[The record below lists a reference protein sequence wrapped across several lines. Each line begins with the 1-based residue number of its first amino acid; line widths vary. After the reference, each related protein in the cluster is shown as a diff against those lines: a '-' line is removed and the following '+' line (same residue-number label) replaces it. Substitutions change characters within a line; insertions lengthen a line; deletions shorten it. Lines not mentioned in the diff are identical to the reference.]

1 MADTLEEVFSWL
13 EAGEAADYRAGVLL
27 LQQHSGNRSLV
38 NNLLKKESQ
47 GNREKLQYELV
58 KVGCG
63 GRMED
68 VSEVLNH
75 FAQAVQ
81 GAVPAVQQVADVLLE
96 AHRPPLVAPFPEQP
110 APDQVPEAVRGQ
122 VDELTQFMAK
132 LHNQR
137 CQLSN
142 RLADGGPCEPELV
155 GQILTLQ
162 NQYNALAEKR
172 RLVTEGGQ
180 APAAVASQLGIAP
193 SEAPAFT
200 QAVDQ
205 AAEALAGEA
214 APAPEQATLESS
226 AVASAIDRAELVK
239 QRNTLRSNLSKAK
252 KKALEA
258 KTEEKRSEYAQK
270 AGKLEV
276 ELGVLN
282 MQLAQP
288 QA

>member
-1 MADTLEEVFSWL
+1 MESKLEEVISWL
-13 EAGEAADYRAGVLL
+13 EAGEAADYQAGVLL

-38 NNLLKKESQ
+38 NNLLKKESAN
-47 GNREKLQYELV
+47 NRSKLQYELV

-68 VSEVLNH
+68 VSEILNH

-96 AHRPPLVAPFPEQP
+96 AHRSQVLALNALPEQP
-110 APDQVPEAVRGQ
+110 APEHVPEAARQ
-122 VDELTQFMAK
+122 EVDELTQLMAR

-142 RLADGGPCEPELV
+142 SLATLNVADGPRVV
-155 GQILTLQ
+155 GEILSLQ
-162 NQYNALAEKR
+162 NQYNDLAEKR
-172 RLVTEGGQ
+172 RLVTQCEQ
-180 APAAVASQLGIAP
+180 IPAAADQFGIVP
-193 SEAPAFT
+193 SEALSFE

-205 AAEALAGEA
+205 ASEVLASEVT
-214 APAPEQATLESS
+214 PASEQATPTP
-226 AVASAIDRAELVK
+226 DRAELVK
-239 QRNTLRSNLSKAK
+239 QRNTMRSNLSKAK
-252 KKALEA
+252 KKATES
-258 KTEEKRSEYAQK
+258 KTAEKRSEYEQK
-270 AGKLEV
+270 AARLDI

-282 MQLAQP
+282 RQLALPP

>member
-1 MADTLEEVFSWL
+1 MEQELEEVISWL
-13 EAGEAADYRAGVLL
+13 EAGAAADYRAGVLL
-27 LQQHSGNRSLV
+27 LQQHSGNRNLV
-38 NNLLKKESQ
+38 NNLLKKESA
-47 GNREKLQYELV
+47 GNREKLHYELV

-81 GAVPAVQQVADVLLE
+81 GAVPAVQQVAAVLTAQDFPAQPDP
-96 AHRPPLVAPFPEQP
+96 AHVPAAVA
-110 APDQVPEAVRGQ
+110 GQ
-122 VDELTQFMAK
+122 VDELTQLMAQ

-137 CQLSN
+137 VQLSN
-142 RLADGGPCEPELV
+142 SLAELDPAEGPRVV
-155 GQILTLQ
+155 GEVLSLQ
-162 NQYNALAEKR
+162 NQYNALSEKR
-172 RLVTEGGQ
+172 RRVVDGAQ
-180 APAAVASQLGIAP
+180 PAPAADVASHIGIAL
-193 SEAPAFT
+193 SEAPACT
-200 QAVDQ
+200 QAAGE

-214 APAPEQATLESS
+214 APAPEATPTP
-226 AVASAIDRAELVK
+226 DRAELVK
-239 QRNTLRSNLSKAK
+239 QRNTMRSNLSKAK

-258 KTEEKRSEYAQK
+258 KTEEKRSEYEQK

-276 ELGVLN
+276 ELSVLN

>member
-1 MADTLEEVFSWL
+1 MGQELEGVFSWL
-13 EAGEAADYRAGVLL
+13 EAGEAADYREGVLL
-27 LQQHSGNRSLV
+27 LQEHSGNRSLV

-47 GNREKLQYELV
+47 GNREKLRYELV

-110 APDQVPEAVRGQ
+110 FPEQVPEAVRGQ
-122 VDELTQFMAK
+122 VDELTQLMAR
-132 LHNQR
+132 LYNER

-142 RLADGGPCEPELV
+142 RLADGGPSEPELV
-155 GQILTLQ
+155 GKILSLQ

-180 APAAVASQLGIAP
+180 APAAVADQLGIAP
-193 SEAPAFT
+193 EQAPAFT
-200 QAVDQ
+200 QAVAQ
-205 AAEALAGEA
+205 AAEALAGEV
-214 APAPEQATLESS
+214 APAPEQATLESI
-226 AVASAIDRAELVK
+226 AVESVIDRAELVK
-239 QRNTLRSNLSKAK
+239 QRNTMRSNLSKAK
-252 KKALEA
+252 KKATEA
-258 KTEEKRSEYAQK
+258 KTEAKRSEYEQK
-270 AGKLEV
+270 AAKLEV
-276 ELGVLN
+276 ELGILT

>member
-1 MADTLEEVFSWL
+1 MEQELEEVISWL
-13 EAGEAADYRAGVLL
+13 EAGAAADYRAGVLL
-27 LQQHSGNRSLV
+27 LQQHSGNRNLV
-38 NNLLKKESQ
+38 NNLLKKESEA
-47 GNREKLQYELV
+47 NRSKLLYELV

-63 GRMED
+63 GRMQD

-81 GAVPAVQQVADVLLE
+81 GAVPVVQQVAAVLTAQDFPAQPDPE
-96 AHRPPLVAPFPEQP
+96 HVPAAVAS
-110 APDQVPEAVRGQ
+110 Q
-122 VDELTQFMAK
+122 VDELTQLMAR

-137 CQLSN
+137 VQLSN
-142 RLADGGPCEPELV
+142 SLAELDPAEGPRVV
-155 GQILTLQ
+155 GQILSLQ

-172 RLVTEGGQ
+172 SRVVEGGQQ
-180 APAAVASQLGIAP
+180 APAADVASRVGIAP
-193 SEAPAFT
+193 SEAPAFA
-200 QAVDQ
+200 QAVGE

-214 APAPEQATLESS
+214 APAPAATPMP
-226 AVASAIDRAELVK
+226 DRAELVK
-239 QRNTLRSNLSKAK
+239 QRNTMRSNLSKAK

-258 KTEEKRSEYAQK
+258 KTEEKRSEYEQK

-276 ELGVLN
+276 ELSVLN